1 VKIGKKYW
9 IVLLILMTGV
19 FAVSAHPYYVSICQI
34 EFNRETHA
42 LEISLKTFAD
52 DLLLGLEN
60 AGHKEMFLG
69 EARENPKADQFIANY
84 INSKLHFTVNGN
96 PVQFK
101 FIGKELE
108 EGAVWSYFEINNV
121 DELYSLDVKCT
132 LLTEIYETQNNVIQ
146 VEKDKKIK
154 NLLLNRQKI
163 SGKLEFGD

>member
-1 VKIGKKYW
+1 M
-9 IVLLILMTGV
+9 LTGV

-34 EFNRETHA
+34 AFNRETHA

-60 AGHKEMFLG
+60 AGHKEVFLG
-69 EARENPKADQFIANY
+69 EARENPKTDQFIADY
-84 INSKLHFTVNGN
+84 INSKLQFTVNGSPLKYN
-96 PVQFK
+96 

-108 EGAVWSYFEINNV
+108 DGVVWSYLEITGV
-121 DELYSLDVKCT
+121 DQLHSLDVKCT

-154 NLLLNRQKI
+154 NLLLNHQKI
-163 SGKLEFGD
+163 SGRLEF